1 MYFSK
6 HLMLQE
12 VKKIEL
18 AKTSSQ
24 KNGVLK
30 KSKQISIIIPTYQEE
45 KILSKLKNIYTN
57 EIKTEFNCEI
67 IVSDGGSTDNTINI
81 AQEFA
86 DKIIEHNSPKRQTIA
101 EGRNKGA
108 ELAEGNVL
116 VFINADTYPA
126 NLRMFMKSIQEWS
139 LEQMNNYGAIACY
152 VSGFPDEINTK
163 DKIFYFLHNGFVR
176 ILNTIKLG
184 MGRGECQIIRK
195 DLFYLVNGYNPNIV
209 AGEDFDLFRRVSKH
223 TKILMNTNFLVYE
236 SPRRFRKYGYLKTIW
251 FWLIN
256 ALSIIFAGKSYS
268 KEWEAIR

>member
-1 MYFSK
+1 LYFLK
-6 HLMLQE
+6 HLMLLKLEKLESTQ
-12 VKKIEL
+12 
-18 AKTSSQ
+18 TSSQ
-24 KNGVLK
+24 KNGILK
-30 KSKQISIIIPTYQEE
+30 NSNLISIIIPTYQEE

-57 EIKTEFNCEI
+57 EIKIEFNCEI
-67 IVSDGGSTDNTINI
+67 IVSDGGSTDNTVNI
-81 AQEFA
+81 AREFA
-86 DKIIEHNSPKRQTIA
+86 DKIVEHHSPKRQTIA

-108 ELAEGNVL
+108 EVAEGNIL

-126 NLRMFMKSIQEWS
+126 NFREFMKSIQEWS
-139 LEQMNNYGAIACY
+139 LKQINDYGAIACY

-163 DKIFYFLHNGFVR
+163 DRIFYFLHNTFVK
-176 ILNTIKLG
+176 ILNIIKLG

-223 TKILMNTNFLVYE
+223 TKILMKSNFLVYE

-256 ALSIIFAGKSYS
+256 ALSIIFAGRSYS